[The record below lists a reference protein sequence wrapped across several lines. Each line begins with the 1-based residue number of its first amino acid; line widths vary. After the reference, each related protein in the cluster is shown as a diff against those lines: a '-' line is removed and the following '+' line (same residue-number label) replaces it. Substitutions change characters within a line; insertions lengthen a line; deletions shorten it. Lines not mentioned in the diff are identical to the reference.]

1 MHSSSLLRVIIG
13 LSVVAV
19 KRLPVLHHGAEYIFI
34 SFGIIEPILVT
45 LKILLKPVLGGVS
58 SLANYIVAYE
68 EP

>member
-1 MHSSSLLRVIIG
+1 MHSSSLRVIIG

-45 LKILLKPVLGGVS
+45 LKIPLKPVLGGGV
-58 SLANYIVAYE
+58 
-68 EP
+68 